1 MITKLNLYKKP
12 EYLLLVA
19 SLVFFLPFAFF
30 PTDENIFQDIKMFS
44 VPVKTTFWII
54 PFYHIF
60 LWLLYLLTKKFLY
73 SITITRIHTVITV
86 LVTSLILI
94 VLFFGI
100 NPSQRITENYETI
113 GNLIQLL
120 FLIFIFTQLVYMANL
135 LLGFLTKRK
144 IDQTHSVNF

>member
-1 MITKLNLYKKP
+1 
-12 EYLLLVA
+12 
-19 SLVFFLPFAFF
+19 
-30 PTDENIFQDIKMFS
+30 MFS
-44 VPVKTTFWII
+44 VPVKTMFWTI
-54 PFYHIF
+54 PCYHVF

-73 SITITRIHTVITV
+73 SITITWIHTIITV
-86 LVTSLILI
+86 LITTLILI

-100 NPSQRITENYETI
+100 NSSQGIIENHETI

-120 FLIFIFTQLVYMANL
+120 FLIFVFTQLVYMANL

>member
-73 SITITRIHTVITV
+73 SITITRIHTVIIV

-100 NPSQRITENYETI
+100 NSSQRITEIKKIENITDPANAHRTLNFGFMLFQ
-113 GNLIQLL
+113 GNQ
-120 FLIFIFTQLVYMANL
+120 
-135 LLGFLTKRK
+135 
-144 IDQTHSVNF
+144 